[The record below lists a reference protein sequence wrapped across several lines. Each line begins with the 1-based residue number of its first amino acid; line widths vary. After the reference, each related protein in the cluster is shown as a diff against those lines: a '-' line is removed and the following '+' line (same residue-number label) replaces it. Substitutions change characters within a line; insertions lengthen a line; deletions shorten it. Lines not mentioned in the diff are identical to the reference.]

1 MFKSSFVHAFI
12 ILLVLQAKSFCQVE
26 ISVGVNNDKVVE
38 SQNRAFENSLQGKWI
53 CVDFSVTLEGE
64 LLSNLP
70 KTDYGGELVF
80 NFDGDELFFLQE
92 GNTNFSGV
100 FSIDAS
106 QTPMRIK
113 ISDRAK
119 GVFRLDGDTLT
130 IRCSDTRPEGF
141 DFGDG
146 LTTEIITLNRVTV
159 EKDGEIIDEANRQTI
174 DTLRGTWELIRV
186 LDGKSGDEKRNIK
199 PLSLKISN
207 DASAW
212 RRGKTRNEIS
222 VKVDDTKSPMWID
235 FSDSCPFYNR
245 EDFGVDVPPLPM
257 KGIFRVDADELTLCV
272 SVGGERPM
280 AFDFLSGGIP
290 PLVFKKVR

>member
-106 QTPMRIK
+106 QTPMWITM
-113 ISDRAK
+113 SDGAK

-130 IRCSDTRPEGF
+130 IRFSDTRPEGF

-146 LTTEIITLNRVTV
+146 LTTEIITLKRVKV
-159 EKDGEIIDEANRQTI
+159 EKDGEIIDESNRRTI
-174 DTLRGTWELIRV
+174 DTLRGTWQLIRV
-186 LDGKSGDEKRNIK
+186 LDGKSGDQKPSIK
-199 PLSLKISN
+199 PLWLKIGN

-222 VKVDDTKSPMWID
+222 VKVDEAKSPMWID

-257 KGIFRVDADELTLCV
+257 KGIFRVEADQLTLCV
-272 SVGGERPM
+272 SAGGERPTS
-280 AFDFLSGGIP
+280 FDVAPERIP
-290 PLVFKKVR
+290 PIVFKKMR

>member
-1 MFKSSFVHAFI
+1 MFKSSFVHASM
-12 ILLVLQAKSFCQVE
+12 ILLVLQARSFFQVE
-26 ISVGVNNDKVVE
+26 TPVDLISDNLVK
-38 SQNRAFENSLQGKWI
+38 SHNRVFEKSLQGKWI
-53 CVDFSVTLEGE
+53 CVDFSVTLAGK

-106 QTPMRIK
+106 LAPMWIT
-113 ISDRAK
+113 ISDGKK

-146 LTTEIITLNRVTV
+146 LTTEIITLKRVKV
-159 EKDGEIIDEANRQTI
+159 QEDGEIIDEANRRAI
-174 DTLRGTWELIRV
+174 ETLRGTWQLIRI
-186 LDGKSGDEKRNIK
+186 LDGKSVDEKRNFK
-199 PLSLKISN
+199 ALSLKISN
-207 DASAW
+207 NASAW
-212 RRGKTRNEIS
+212 RRDKTRNGIT
-222 VKVDDTKSPMWID
+222 VKVDETKSPMWID

-257 KGIFRVDADELTLCV
+257 KGIFRVEADELTLCV
-272 SVGGERPM
+272 SVGGERPTS
-280 AFDFLSGGIP
+280 FDVAPERIP
-290 PLVFKKVR
+290 PIVFKKTR

>member
-26 ISVGVNNDKVVE
+26 ISVGMNSDKVVE

-106 QTPMRIK
+106 QTPMWITM
-113 ISDRAK
+113 SDGAK
-119 GVFRLDGDTLT
+119 GLFRLDDDTLT
-130 IRCSDTRPEGF
+130 IRFSDTRPEGF

-146 LTTEIITLNRVTV
+146 LKTEIITLKRVKA

-174 DTLRGTWELIRV
+174 DTLRGTWQLIGV
-186 LDGKSGDEKRNIK
+186 LDERSRDEKRNIK

-222 VKVDDTKSPMWID
+222 IKVDDTKSPMWID

-257 KGIFRVDADELTLCV
+257 KGIFRVEADQLILCV
-272 SVGGERPM
+272 SAAGERPTS
-280 AFDFLSGGIP
+280 FDVAPERLPSI
-290 PLVFKKVR
+290 VFKKTW